1 MADSTYAAK
10 VYLDSNGDRLNVVS
24 GGSLV
29 VESGATLTVASSLT
43 TSAALIRPTET
54 GSTGAAFVNY
64 GITRFGSTAPTKTF
78 TMAAPAAGVE
88 KILFCTQAAATG
100 ECWVDCGSGVQAS
113 GKRYLEFNA
122 TSDSVTM
129 IGRSA
134 TVWDIVSNVG
144 SVASATSTT
153 G

>member
-1 MADSTYAAK
+1 MADSTYQPK
-10 VYLDSNGDRLNVVS
+10 VYFDQGGNRLNVVS
-24 GGSLV
+24 GGSLSM
-29 VESGATLTVASSLT
+29 ESGSTLTVAGSMT
-43 TSAALIRPTET
+43 TSGTFIRPTET
-54 GSTGAAFVNY
+54 GSTGTAFVNY

-122 TSDSVTM
+122 TYDSVTM

-134 TVWDIVSNVG
+134 TVWDVISNVG

>member
-10 VYLDSNGDRLNVVS
+10 VYLDSSGDRLNVVS
-24 GGSLV
+24 GGSF
-29 VESGATLTVASSLT
+29 VAEAGSSL
-43 TSAALIRPTET
+43 SVSGSLVRGTET
-54 GSTGAAFVNY
+54 GSTATAFVNY

-88 KILFCTQAAATG
+88 KVLFCTQASATG